1 MINYFAY
8 ITGIGSYLPSRI
20 LSNEEDKFER
30 MVNTTESF
38 RKVIINV
45 Q

>member
-1 MINYFAY
+1 MINYFVY

-20 LSNEEDKFER
+20 LSNEEDKLER
-30 MVNTTESF
+30 MVDTTERF